1 MTDKDQTIYKIVQ
14 ANVWREAERK
24 GRFEGAGVD
33 LSDGFIHFST
43 VEQVR
48 ETAAKHYA
56 WQDDLLLVAVDGAAL
71 NGEAGEAFRYEPS
84 RGGAMFPH
92 LYAPLPMT
100 AVLGVNPL
108 PLRGDGTHEFP
119 EL

>member
-1 MTDKDQTIYKIVQ
+1 MTDRHQAIYKIVKRDT
-14 ANVWREAERK
+14 WREAEQS
-24 GRFEGAGVD
+24 GRFDGAGVD

-43 VEQVR
+43 AEQVR

-56 WQDDLLLVAVDGAAL
+56 GQDDLLLVAVDGAAL
-71 NGEAGEAFRYEPS
+71 DREVGSAFRYEPS

-92 LYAPLPMT
+92 LYTSLPMT
-100 AVLGVNPL
+100 AVTCAKPL
-108 PLRGDGTHEFP
+108 PLRNDGTHEFP